1 METEA
6 LPLRRSLPI
15 GAKAMDRSLDLKFD
29 AASLMSAARQVCV

>member
-6 LPLRRSLPI
+6 LHQAHR
-15 GAKAMDRSLDLKFD
+15 AKAMDRSLDLKFD

>member
-6 LPLRRSLPI
+6 RLTQAKPNR
-15 GAKAMDRSLDLKFD
+15 AKAMDRSLDLKFD